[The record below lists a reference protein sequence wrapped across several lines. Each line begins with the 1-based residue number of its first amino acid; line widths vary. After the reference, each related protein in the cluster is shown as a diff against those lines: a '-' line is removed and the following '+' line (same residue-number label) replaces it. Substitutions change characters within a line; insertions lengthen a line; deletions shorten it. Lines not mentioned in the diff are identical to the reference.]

1 MDLLSVISVV
11 SGLLSAVSATVGI
24 VIAVRTSRARE
35 DLQREFQSAQG
46 QIARENLKL
55 TMDAKMMNW
64 RARVLHCL
72 NEIELF
78 IKIASEQMEVR
89 RHRKATRVAVLDE
102 SGEGCIT

>member
-1 MDLLSVISVV
+1 MDLLSVISVF
-11 SGLLSAVSATVGI
+11 SGLLSAVSATAGI

-35 DLQREFQSAQG
+35 DLLREFQRAQG

-78 IKIASEQMEVR
+78 IKIPASR
-89 RHRKATRVAVLDE
+89 RRSGVTERQSELPSLMNLTKAA
-102 SGEGCIT
+102 